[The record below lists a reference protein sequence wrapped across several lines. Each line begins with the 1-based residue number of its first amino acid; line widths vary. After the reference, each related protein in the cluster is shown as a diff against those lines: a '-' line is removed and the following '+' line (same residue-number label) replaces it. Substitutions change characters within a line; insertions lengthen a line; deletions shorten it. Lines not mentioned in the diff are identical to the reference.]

1 MTKPWY
7 EAAFGAD
14 YLERYRHRDVDEAGR
29 AVATLLGDIIVAAE
43 DPVLDLCCGA
53 GRHVIALRARGHRVV
68 GLDLSADLLEAAAEM
83 FRERFGCSGS
93 GADSA
98 NCPRFVR
105 ADKRRLP
112 FAPASFALVTHFFT
126 AFGYF
131 ESDEENLGVFAE
143 VARVLRPGGW
153 YLFDFLSA
161 PQVLREAQEE
171 TVREFVEFFSDGAR
185 VETTKHLTP
194 DGRRI
199 EKRVTIHR
207 APNVR
212 RTLHESVR
220 LFTPAELTAGLE
232 AAGLTVERQ
241 WGDYAGRP
249 YAGAESARWI
259 ARCRRPATPASDDG
273 E

>member
-1 MTKPWY
+1 MSKPWY

-29 AVATLLGDIIVAAE
+29 AVATLLADVTVGADE
-43 DPVLDLCCGA
+43 LVLDLCCGA
-53 GRHVIALRARGHRVV
+53 GRHVVALRAHGHRVV

-93 GADSA
+93 DATMA

-105 ADKRRLP
+105 ADKRRIP

-131 ESDEENLGVFAE
+131 ESDAENLGVFAE

-161 PQVLREAQEE
+161 PQVLSEAQRD
-171 TVREFVEFFSDGAR
+171 TTRELVEFFSDGAR
-185 VETTKHLTP
+185 VETVKHLTP

-199 EKRVTIHR
+199 EKTMTIHR
-207 APNVR
+207 GPNVH
-212 RTLHESVR
+212 RTMHESVR
-220 LFTPAELTAGLE
+220 LFTPSELIGGLE
-232 AAGLTVERQ
+232 AAGLAVERQ
-241 WGDYAGRP
+241 WGDYTGRP
-249 YAGAESARWI
+249 YDGAESTRWI
-259 ARCRRPATPASDDG
+259 ALCRRPAVLGA
-273 E
+273 ER